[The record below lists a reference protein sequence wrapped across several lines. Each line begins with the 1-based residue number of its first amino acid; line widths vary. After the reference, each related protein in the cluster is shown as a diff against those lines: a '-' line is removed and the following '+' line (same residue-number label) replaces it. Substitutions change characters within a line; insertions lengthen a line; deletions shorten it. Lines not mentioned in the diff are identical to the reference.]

1 MKVLYAIQGTGNGH
15 LSRAREIIPILQKHV
30 DELDILVSGAQHQ
43 VDYCHEIK
51 YRFKGLTF
59 HTSKTGKV
67 AYFGSLL
74 KMNFL
79 RFFKEVRNFPANDY
93 DLIISDFEPVSAW
106 SAKRKNVPCIELSHQ
121 VGVVMSKPRLKSLSD
136 LFVFYMMKYMC
147 PTQNKI
153 GFHFQAD
160 GQSVFTPVIRS
171 EIRELRP
178 ENKGHFTV
186 YLPGYWNSYLLNELS
201 KYNAHW
207 HVFTKELPSEASNQ
221 HVHFKLIDNSTFL
234 ESLRTCSGVLCGAG
248 FELPAEAL
256 YLGKKLIV
264 IPLKGQFEQYCNAR
278 EAEKLGALYIPELS
292 WKYHNTVNLW
302 TKANQQ
308 IAVEFRDETQAI
320 INSAIQGY
328 KIHSSESVAAF
339 SIEQFIP
346 ATSKI

>member
-51 YRFKGLTF
+51 YRYKGLTF

-79 RFFKEVRNFPANDY
+79 RFFIEVRDFPADDY
-93 DLIISDFEPVSAW
+93 DLIITDFEPVSAW
-106 SAKRKNVPCIELSHQ
+106 SARRKNVTCIELSHQ
-121 VGVVMSKPRLKSLSD
+121 VGVVMSKPRLKSISN
-136 LFVFYMMKYMC
+136 LFVFYMMKFMC

-153 GFHFQAD
+153 GFHFKAN
-160 GQSVFTPVIRS
+160 GEFVFTPVIRR
-171 EIRELRP
+171 EVRELAP
-178 ENKGHFTV
+178 EKKGHFTV
-186 YLPGYWNSYLLNELS
+186 YLPGYSNEYLLNELS
-201 KYNAHW
+201 KYNAQW
-207 HVFTKELPSEASNQ
+207 HVFAKEFPTQPNVQ
-221 HVHFKLIDNSTFL
+221 NVQFYLIDNASFL

-256 YLGKKLIV
+256 YLGKKLMV

-278 EAEKLGALYIPELS
+278 DAEKLGAQYIPELS
-292 WKYHNTVNLW
+292 WKYHNTISHW
-302 TKANQQ
+302 TKASQQ
-308 IAVEFRDETQAI
+308 IAVDFQDETEQI
-320 INSAIQGY
+320 ILNIIQEHRVY
-328 KIHSSESVAAF
+328 SSETLEF
-339 SIEQFIP
+339 SSSQFIP
-346 ATSKI
+346 ASSEI